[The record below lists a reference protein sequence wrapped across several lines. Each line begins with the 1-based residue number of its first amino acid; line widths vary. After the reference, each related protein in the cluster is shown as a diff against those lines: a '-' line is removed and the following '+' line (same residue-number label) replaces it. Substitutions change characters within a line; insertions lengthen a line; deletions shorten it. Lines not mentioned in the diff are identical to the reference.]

1 MKTFLWIVVVANQLS
16 LIAIGAVRFS
26 QYSVSDFIFVKRLEK
41 LTSEEVKLQKQIYK
55 KLPEILVLQ
64 RIELII
70 LGTTLVTLLVSIAS
84 SLLGIFYSLLSFGAI
99 YLLSKVAF
107 VQNKSKEL
115 FDRSLDVI
123 LKVVRAL
130 QPLFK
135 LLHVGQRP
143 QLQHISSS
151 DEFKDTLRRL
161 PSTVL
166 STHQRQKLET
176 VLASE
181 HKTIK
186 ECMTQ
191 RKQVTAVEP
200 SATLGPIILSDLQ
213 KTGHGYFPVLASGG
227 DVEGILRLADV
238 SDIAAAKKRSTV
250 SELLSPHMTWVDES
264 ASLEDAIK
272 LFLSEKQYILLVNNE
287 LNEWSGIITVA
298 DLIKHTI
305 GIHQASL

>member
-26 QYSVSDFIFVKRLEK
+26 QYSVSDFIFAKRLEK
-41 LTSEEVKLQKQIYK
+41 LSSEEAKIQKQLYK
-55 KLPEILVLQ
+55 KLPEILVFQ

-70 LGTTLVTLLVSIAS
+70 LGTTLITLLISLS
-84 SLLGIFYSLLSFGAI
+84 SPLLGTFYSLLSFCVI
-99 YLLSKVAF
+99 YLITKVEF
-107 VQNKSKEL
+107 VQKKSKEL
-115 FDRSLDVI
+115 FERSLDVI
-123 LKVVRAL
+123 FKIIRVL

-135 LLHVGQRP
+135 LLHIGQRP
-143 QLQHISSS
+143 QLLHISSY

-161 PSTVL
+161 PSTIL

-186 ECMTQ
+186 ECMTK
-191 RKQVTAVEP
+191 REQVTAVEP
-200 SATLGPIILSDLQ
+200 TATLGPIVLSDLQ

-238 SDIAAAKKRSTV
+238 SDIASAKKRSTV

-287 LNEWSGIITVA
+287 LNEWSGIVTVA

>member
-123 LKVVRAL
+123 L
-130 QPLFK
+130 
-135 LLHVGQRP
+135 
-143 QLQHISSS
+143 
-151 DEFKDTLRRL
+151 
-161 PSTVL
+161 
-166 STHQRQKLET
+166 
-176 VLASE
+176 
-181 HKTIK
+181 IK
-186 ECMTQ
+186 Q
-191 RKQVTAVEP
+191 
-200 SATLGPIILSDLQ
+200 
-213 KTGHGYFPVLASGG
+213 
-227 DVEGILRLADV
+227 
-238 SDIAAAKKRSTV
+238 
-250 SELLSPHMTWVDES
+250 
-264 ASLEDAIK
+264 
-272 LFLSEKQYILLVNNE
+272 
-287 LNEWSGIITVA
+287 
-298 DLIKHTI
+298 
-305 GIHQASL
+305 

>member
-1 MKTFLWIVVVANQLS
+1 MTGVLLTYYKVIMKTFLWIVVVANQLS

-186 ECMTQ
+186 
-191 RKQVTAVEP
+191 
-200 SATLGPIILSDLQ
+200 
-213 KTGHGYFPVLASGG
+213 
-227 DVEGILRLADV
+227 
-238 SDIAAAKKRSTV
+238 
-250 SELLSPHMTWVDES
+250 
-264 ASLEDAIK
+264 
-272 LFLSEKQYILLVNNE
+272 
-287 LNEWSGIITVA
+287 
-298 DLIKHTI
+298 
-305 GIHQASL
+305 